1 MAQNNLY
8 PTTSPYNLT
17 NVVNSKFL
25 DVMVNRPIPM
35 NPSDIYYQIP
45 QIYEYRPDLLA
56 YDLYNNPSL
65 WWVFAQ
71 RNPNRLKDPLFDF
84 KAGIG
89 IYVPKLDTLSR
100 VLGF

>member
-8 PTTSPYNLT
+8 PTTSPYNGT
-17 NVVNSKFL
+17 NIINSKFL

-35 NPSDIYYQIP
+35 NPSDVYYVIP
-45 QIYEYRPDLLA
+45 VVYEYRPDMLA
-56 YDLYNNPSL
+56 YDLYNDPKL

-84 KAGIG
+84 RAGVG
-89 IYVPKLDTLSR
+89 IYVPKLDTLVR
-100 VLGF
+100 VLGI